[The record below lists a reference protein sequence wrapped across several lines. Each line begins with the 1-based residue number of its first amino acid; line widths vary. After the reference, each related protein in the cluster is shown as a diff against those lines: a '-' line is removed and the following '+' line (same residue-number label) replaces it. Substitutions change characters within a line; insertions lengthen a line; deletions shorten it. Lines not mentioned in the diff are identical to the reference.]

1 MAAAAAVTSLNS
13 NADIG
18 DDMKIVKIGR
28 IGILVALFA
37 SIPLL
42 LSNTTKS
49 WSKELFE
56 LASVNTP
63 AMKPVDPLFEDPEV
77 KDLAA
82 DLSVYELIENLE
94 SADINTKLDAALAL
108 GKMKTRRAV
117 SALIHLLKES
127 REGVVR
133 FVAATSLGEIGD
145 RRAVMPLIDTIQDKE
160 TKATVLIAAATALG
174 KINDSR
180 AVDPLIK
187 RLWHEDPDVRVWMA
201 DALGKLHD
209 RRAVMALIATLGDEN
224 PHVRTSAARALGE
237 TKNFLAVDPLIVVF
251 KEDRVSD
258 TRWWAVHALGDI
270 GDPRAVGSLVEIIKV
285 SDPEDLGPLDD
296 VLALKYLEPSGGPP
310 MEGFIK
316 GMQWSIQV
324 EAIRSL
330 GKMGDEALPPLTW
343 TLLKHPDFDFRTEAA
358 KMIIEIRGTLYMV
371 HLLKYDDSLLFV
383 KTLYEYVISQGEVG
397 TEELLINALEAYGE
411 IHMARDFL
419 GSENEKLLKGAVNW
433 MDSNGYKLPAK
444 EPKGGPRWGKKI

>member
-1 MAAAAAVTSLNS
+1 MQNPEDIAAAAAVTSLNS

-18 DDMKIVKIGR
+18 DDMKVVKTGR

-63 AMKPVDPLFEDPEV
+63 VMKPVNTLSE
-77 KDLAA
+77 DLA
-82 DLSVYELIENLE
+82 VYELIENLK
-94 SADINTKLDAALAL
+94 SADITTKLDAALAL
-108 GKMKTRRAV
+108 GKMKTRRSV
-117 SALIHLLKES
+117 SSLIHLLKES

-145 RRAVMPLIDTIQDKE
+145 RRAVMPLIDTIQDNK
-160 TKATVLIAAATALG
+160 TKATVLIAVARALG
-174 KINDSR
+174 KIKDSR

-187 RLWHEDPDVRVWMA
+187 LLWHEDPDVRAWMA
-201 DALGKLHD
+201 DALGQLHD
-209 RRAVMALIATLGDEN
+209 LRAVMALIATLGDEN
-224 PHVRTSAARALGE
+224 PRVRTSAARALGE
-237 TKNFLAVDPLIVVF
+237 TKDILAVDSLIVVF

-258 TRWWAVHALGDI
+258 VRWWAAHALGDI

-330 GKMGDEALPPLTW
+330 GKMGEEALPPLTC

-397 TEELLINALEAYGE
+397 TEGLLINALEAYGE

-444 EPKGGPRWGKKI
+444 KPKGGPRWGKKI

>member
-63 AMKPVDPLFEDPEV
+63 AMKSVDTLFEDPEV

-180 AVDPLIK
+180 AVDPLVK
-187 RLWHEDPDVRVWMA
+187 RLWHED
-201 DALGKLHD
+201 
-209 RRAVMALIATLGDEN
+209 
-224 PHVRTSAARALGE
+224 
-237 TKNFLAVDPLIVVF
+237 
-251 KEDRVSD
+251 
-258 TRWWAVHALGDI
+258 
-270 GDPRAVGSLVEIIKV
+270 
-285 SDPEDLGPLDD
+285 
-296 VLALKYLEPSGGPP
+296 
-310 MEGFIK
+310 
-316 GMQWSIQV
+316 
-324 EAIRSL
+324 
-330 GKMGDEALPPLTW
+330 
-343 TLLKHPDFDFRTEAA
+343 
-358 KMIIEIRGTLYMV
+358 
-371 HLLKYDDSLLFV
+371 
-383 KTLYEYVISQGEVG
+383 
-397 TEELLINALEAYGE
+397 
-411 IHMARDFL
+411 
-419 GSENEKLLKGAVNW
+419 
-433 MDSNGYKLPAK
+433 
-444 EPKGGPRWGKKI
+444 